1 MDEAAE
7 AFRGMYLSYIK
18 AGFSD
23 SQAMYLVGV
32 QVEAISKPTGAS

>member
-18 AGFSD
+18 AGFD
-23 SQAMYLVGV
+23 DKQAMYLVGI
-32 QVEAISKPTGAS
+32 QVAAVSSPGG